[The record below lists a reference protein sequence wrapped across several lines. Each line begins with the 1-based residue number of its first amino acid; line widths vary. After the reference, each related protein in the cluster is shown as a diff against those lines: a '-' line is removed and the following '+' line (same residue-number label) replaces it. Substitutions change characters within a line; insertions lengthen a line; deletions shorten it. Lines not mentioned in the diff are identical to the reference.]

1 MRVRHLRAFT
11 LVELLVVIAI
21 IGVLVGLLLPAVQA
35 ARESARRTQCSN
47 NIRQIGLAATQF
59 ETRKKRY
66 PGCLET
72 FDLAKVTSGSGT
84 VVTIRRVASWH
95 VILMPDL
102 EQAQVYDL
110 WTDNRV
116 GFTFNTDFCPDIST
130 FICPSDSVVQG
141 DEPFS
146 KNSYVSNNGF
156 FPDGAAVVPTTPAAS
171 QLSTDSQTRENGIF
185 MNLVNNG
192 NGVDETQVQL
202 NVPGTTRVTVRASDL
217 RDGTSSTLLFSENL
231 VARPW
236 GYVNASEYSRRVN
249 TFGNRID
256 TGMVWLYRSEIP
268 NQSRPAG
275 LPATEEKINGR
286 KYEVNMSGTLDS
298 TFRSYARPSSG
309 HSGVVNAVFAD
320 GHTGTLS
327 DSTPYHV
334 YVSLLTPATKSSA
347 APNNGYI
354 LKEGDY
360 E

>member
-66 PGCLET
+66 PGSLES
-72 FDLAKVTSGSGT
+72 FAIGKDSSGAPLKR
-84 VVTIRRVASWH
+84 IASWH
-95 VILMPDL
+95 VVLMPDL

-110 WTDNRV
+110 WTDNRASLSASL
-116 GFTFNTDFCPDIST
+116 TDFCPDIST
-130 FICPSDSVVQG
+130 YICPSDSVIQG

-156 FPDGAAVVPTTPAAS
+156 YDISGAIRTPVTS
-171 QLSTDSQTRENGIF
+171 QRRENGIF
-185 MNLVNNG
+185 MTLVDTA
-192 NGVDETQVQL
+192 GVDEFGNTLSSSVFAPT
-202 NVPGTTRVTVRASDL
+202 NVTVRASDL

-231 VARPW
+231 IARPW
-236 GYVNASEYSRRVN
+236 GYVNTTEYARRVGSY
-249 TFGNRID
+249 GNRID
-256 TGMVWLYRSEIP
+256 TGMVWLYKSEIP
-268 NQSRPAG
+268 NQYRGTDRPAP
-275 LPATEEKINGR
+275 PAPIAEERVNGR
-286 KYEVNMSGTLDS
+286 KYEVNMSGTLDPS
-298 TFRSYARPSSG
+298 FISLARPSSG

-327 DSTPYHV
+327 DDTPYHV
-334 YVSLLTPATKSSA
+334 YTSLLTPATKSSD
-347 APNNGYI
+347 APNNFYI

-360 E
+360 